1 MKPPPFAYFDPTVL
15 ADALLL
21 LANADHDTKIL
32 AGGQSLV
39 PLLNFRLMRPSAL
52 IDINRIEELHFTQHD
67 ERGLKVGATIRQ
79 TELAKQEGL
88 HGINPLL
95 AEALPMIGHA
105 QTRCRGT
112 VCGSLAHADPAA
124 ELPAVAITQG
134 AKFTIQSRRGQRVVS
149 VLDFFK
155 KPHKTIMHSDEMLTH
170 VTFPPWNYGDG
181 WAIEEVGR
189 RPGDFA
195 LAGVAVLLTPA
206 NGKCARARITLFGT
220 ADIPHRSNG
229 AEALLA
235 GESLSASLLDEI
247 VALTQAEANTS
258 SDVHATAEYRRYV
271 IGTLARRA
279 VLRAAKKAGLLKDGF
294 NG

>member
-21 LANADHDTKIL
+21 LANLDPGTKIL

-39 PLLNFRLMRPSAL
+39 ALLNFRLMRPYAL
-52 IDINRIEELHFTQHD
+52 VDINRIDELHFTRHD
-67 ERGLKVGATIRQ
+67 EEGLKVGATIRQ
-79 TELAKQEGL
+79 TELANQEGL
-88 HGINPLL
+88 AEINPLL

-134 AKFTIQSRRGQRVVS
+134 AQFTIQSRRAQRVVS
-149 VLDFFK
+149 ERHFFK
-155 KPHKTIMHSDEMLTH
+155 KPHATIMEPDEMLTH

-206 NGKCARARITLFGT
+206 NRICARARITVFGT
-220 ADIPHRSNG
+220 GEMPRRSDG
-229 AEALLA
+229 AETVLA
-235 GESLSASLLDEI
+235 GNSLSAALLDEI
-247 VALTQAEANTS
+247 VAQVQAETS
-258 SDVHATAEYRRYV
+258 TCSDIHATAKYRRHL
-271 IGTLARRA
+271 IGALARRA
-279 VLRAAKKAGLLKDGF
+279 VLRAAKRAGILTEGF
-294 NG
+294 SG